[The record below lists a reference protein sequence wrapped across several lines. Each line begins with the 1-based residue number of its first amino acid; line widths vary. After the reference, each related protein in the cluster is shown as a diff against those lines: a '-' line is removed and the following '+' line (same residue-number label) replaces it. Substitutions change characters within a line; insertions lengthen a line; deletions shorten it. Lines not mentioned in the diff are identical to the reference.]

1 MRPSDPRIRQTLNQI
16 SHNIESANLTTQ
28 ASLFTFSER
37 YINPC
42 LASLGT
48 CLEASCQPC
57 YACVAS
63 QRDNR
68 SRHPQRP
75 RRGRDNFGFDFYD
88 DWDEEEGDWGHGEL
102 DRLLAGPAEVGQQP
116 RRNQTMSYGS
126 RLGRKTTSST
136 KGGEVDPHVVPKSLI
151 FGFLENLPWK
161 IGGRGTRYRPTA
173 ADLQEN
179 VGRGRFGEAEPLMEE
194 SEESGTDRKRKHRRN
209 RSDTVNSRSTTTS
222 LSSRG
227 DLFTSE
233 GEDDAVLLDDDE
245 FAMVLERR
253 ATGTMSDDRSSR
265 KSRKKNSHRSRASTK
280 TRSSGET
287 PKSAKQQRASSIP
300 ESEAEAVELAKDTQ
314 VPSLDEL
321 QREEERIKENE
332 ERNIESKRQA
342 AAQIAQERGLVETR
356 MHEQV
361 QQRESDHATVPIQSE
376 DPAIPEQQAVEEDV
390 DIPKEPE

>member
-1 MRPSDPRIRQTLNQI
+1 M
-16 SHNIESANLTTQ
+16 
-28 ASLFTFSER
+28 
-37 YINPC
+37 
-42 LASLGT
+42 
-48 CLEASCQPC
+48 
-57 YACVAS
+57 
-63 QRDNR
+63 
-68 SRHPQRP
+68 
-75 RRGRDNFGFDFYD
+75 
-88 DWDEEEGDWGHGEL
+88 
-102 DRLLAGPAEVGQQP
+102 
-116 RRNQTMSYGS
+116 
-126 RLGRKTTSST
+126 
-136 KGGEVDPHVVPKSLI
+136 
-151 FGFLENLPWK
+151 FGFLDNLPWK

-209 RSDTVNSRSTTTS
+209 RSDTVTSRSTTTS

-253 ATGTMSDDRSSR
+253 ATGTISDDRSSK
-265 KSRKKNSHRSRASTK
+265 KSRKKNSQRSRASTK

-300 ESEAEAVELAKDTQ
+300 ESEAEAVGLAEDTQ

-321 QREEERIKENE
+321 KREGERTKENE
-332 ERNIESKRQA
+332 ERHLESKRQV
-342 AAQIAQERGLVETR
+342 AAQTAQERGLAETGR
-356 MHEQV
+356 HEHV
-361 QQRESDHATVPIQSE
+361 QRREPNHAIVPIQSK
-376 DPAIPEQQAVEEDV
+376 DPAIYGQQVAEEDV